1 MKKIL
6 FFLIFFYTNSLEADE
21 RNTQLNTLFNE
32 LKINNNFSSSEIEK
46 KIWKIWSTHP
56 ADQKLTQMLA
66 QGSTLMNN
74 QMFKEALIIFDQIID
89 LDPEWAEAWN
99 KRATVLYLVGEY
111 QKSQN
116 DIDQVLKLE
125 KRHFGALAGQGLV
138 NIELKNYEKA
148 ITSYKKAKEIY
159 PSMKSPEIMIKK
171 LKELIKKQSI

>member
-6 FFLIFFYTNSLEADE
+6 FFLLFFYTNSLEADE

-171 LKELIKKQSI
+171 LKELIKRQSI

>member
-1 MKKIL
+1 MKKLL
-6 FFLIFFYTNSLEADE
+6 FLLIFFYTSSLVADE
-21 RNTQLNTLFNE
+21 RNIQLNTLFND
-32 LKINNNFSSSEIEK
+32 LKINNNVSSSEIEQ

-56 ADQKLTQMLA
+56 TDQKLTKMLA
-66 QGSTLMNN
+66 QGSALMNSR
-74 QMFKEALIIFDQIID
+74 MFKEAIIIFDQVID

-148 ITSYKKAKEIY
+148 IISYKKAKEIY

>member
-171 LKELIKKQSI
+171 LKELIKRQSI

>member
-6 FFLIFFYTNSLEADE
+6 FFLIFFYTNSLVADE

-32 LKINNNFSSSEIEK
+32 LKMNNNFSSSEIEK

-66 QGSTLMNN
+66 QGSDLMNSK
-74 QMFKEALIIFDQIID
+74 MFKEALIIFDQVID

-171 LKELIKKQSI
+171 LKELIKRQSI

>member
-21 RNTQLNTLFNE
+21 SNTQLDTLFSE

-159 PSMKSPEIMIKK
+159 PSMKSPDIMIKK
-171 LKELIKKQSI
+171 LKELIKRQSI

>member
-1 MKKIL
+1 MKKLL
-6 FFLIFFYTNSLEADE
+6 FLLIFFYTSSLVADE
-21 RNTQLNTLFNE
+21 RNIQLNTLFND
-32 LKINNNFSSSEIEK
+32 LKINNNVSSSKIEQ

-56 ADQKLTQMLA
+56 TDQKLTKMLA
-66 QGSTLMNN
+66 QGSALMNSR
-74 QMFKEALIIFDQIID
+74 MFKEAIIIFDQVID

-99 KRATVLYLVGEY
+99 KRATALYLVGEY

-148 ITSYKKAKEIY
+148 IISYKKAKEIY

-171 LKELIKKQSI
+171 LKKLIKKQSI

>member
-6 FFLIFFYTNSLEADE
+6 FLLIFFYINSVVADE
-21 RNTQLNTLFNE
+21 RNIQLNRLFND
-32 LKINNNFSSSEIEK
+32 LKINNTVPSSKIEQ
-46 KIWKIWSTHP
+46 KIWEIWSTHP
-56 ADQKLTQMLA
+56 TDQKLTKMLA
-66 QGSTLMNN
+66 QGSALMNS
-74 QMFKEALIIFDQIID
+74 QMFKEALIIFDQVID

-171 LKELIKKQSI
+171 LEELIKKQSI

>member
-1 MKKIL
+1 MKKLL
-6 FFLIFFYTNSLEADE
+6 FLLIFFYTSSLVADE
-21 RNTQLNTLFNE
+21 RNIQLNTLFND
-32 LKINNNFSSSEIEK
+32 LKINNNVSTSEIEQ

-56 ADQKLTQMLA
+56 TDQKLTKMLA
-66 QGSTLMNN
+66 QGSALMNSR
-74 QMFKEALIIFDQIID
+74 MFKEAIIIFDQVID

-148 ITSYKKAKEIY
+148 IISYKKAKEIY

-171 LKELIKKQSI
+171 LKKLIKKQSI

>member
-74 QMFKEALIIFDQIID
+74 QMFKEALIIFDQVID

-171 LKELIKKQSI
+171 LKELIKRQSI

>member
-6 FFLIFFYTNSLEADE
+6 FLLIFFYINSVVADE
-21 RNTQLNTLFNE
+21 RNIQLNRLFND
-32 LKINNNFSSSEIEK
+32 LKINNTVPSSKIEQ
-46 KIWKIWSTHP
+46 KIWEIWSTHP
-56 ADQKLTQMLA
+56 TDQKLTKMLA
-66 QGSTLMNN
+66 QGSALMNSR
-74 QMFKEALIIFDQIID
+74 MFKEAIIIFDQVID
-89 LDPEWAEAWN
+89 LDPKWAEAWN

-171 LKELIKKQSI
+171 LEELIKKQSI

>member
-56 ADQKLTQMLA
+56 ADQKLTQMLV
-66 QGSTLMNN
+66 QGSDLMNRK
-74 QMFKEALIIFDQIID
+74 MFNEALIIFDQVID

-148 ITSYKKAKEIY
+148 IKSYKKAKKIY

-171 LKELIKKQSI
+171 LKELIKRRSI

>member
-6 FFLIFFYTNSLEADE
+6 FFLIFFYTNSLVADE

-32 LKINNNFSSSEIEK
+32 LKMNNNFSSSEIEK

-66 QGSTLMNN
+66 QGSDLMNSK
-74 QMFKEALIIFDQIID
+74 MFKEALIIFDQVID

-159 PSMKSPEIMIKK
+159 PSMKSPEIMIKI
-171 LKELIKKQSI
+171 LMELIKRQSI

>member
-1 MKKIL
+1 MKKLL
-6 FFLIFFYTNSLEADE
+6 FLLIFFYTSSLVADE
-21 RNTQLNTLFNE
+21 RNIQLNTLFND
-32 LKINNNFSSSEIEK
+32 LKINNNVSSSKIEQ

-56 ADQKLTQMLA
+56 TDQKLTKMLA
-66 QGSTLMNN
+66 QGSALMNSR
-74 QMFKEALIIFDQIID
+74 MFKEAIIIFDQVID

-148 ITSYKKAKEIY
+148 IISYKKAKEIY

-171 LKELIKKQSI
+171 LKKLIKKQSI

>member
-1 MKKIL
+1 MKKTL
-6 FFLIFFYTNSLEADE
+6 FLLIFFYINSVVADE
-21 RNTQLNTLFNE
+21 RNIQLNRLFND
-32 LKINNNFSSSEIEK
+32 LKINNNVPSSKIEQ
-46 KIWKIWSTHP
+46 KIWEIWSTHP
-56 ADQKLTQMLA
+56 TDQKLTKMLA
-66 QGSTLMNN
+66 QGSALMNSR
-74 QMFKEALIIFDQIID
+74 MFKEAIIIFDQVID

-148 ITSYKKAKEIY
+148 IISYKKAKEIY

>member
-6 FFLIFFYTNSLEADE
+6 FLLIFFYINSVVADE
-21 RNTQLNTLFNE
+21 RNIQLNRLFND
-32 LKINNNFSSSEIEK
+32 LKINNTVPSSKIEQ
-46 KIWKIWSTHP
+46 KIWEIWSTHP
-56 ADQKLTQMLA
+56 TDQKLTKMLA
-66 QGSTLMNN
+66 QGSALMNSR
-74 QMFKEALIIFDQIID
+74 MFKEAIIIFDQVID

-171 LKELIKKQSI
+171 LEELIKKQSI

>member
-1 MKKIL
+1 MKKLL
-6 FFLIFFYTNSLEADE
+6 FLLIFFYTSSLVADE
-21 RNTQLNTLFNE
+21 RNIQLNTLFND
-32 LKINNNFSSSEIEK
+32 LKINNNVSSSEIEQ

-56 ADQKLTQMLA
+56 TDQKLTKMLA
-66 QGSTLMNN
+66 QGSALMNSR
-74 QMFKEALIIFDQIID
+74 MFKEAIIIFDQVID

-148 ITSYKKAKEIY
+148 IISYKKAKEIY

-171 LKELIKKQSI
+171 LKKLIKKQSI

>member
-6 FFLIFFYTNSLEADE
+6 FFLIFFYTNSLAADE

-66 QGSTLMNN
+66 QGSALMNN
-74 QMFKEALIIFDQIID
+74 QMFKEALIIFDQVID
-89 LDPEWAEAWN
+89 LDPDWAEAWN

-171 LKELIKKQSI
+171 LKELIKRQSI

>member
-66 QGSTLMNN
+66 QGSDLMNSK
-74 QMFKEALIIFDQIID
+74 MFKEALIIFDQVID
-89 LDPEWAEAWN
+89 LDPDWAEAWN

-171 LKELIKKQSI
+171 LKELIKRQSI

>member
-56 ADQKLTQMLA
+56 ADQKLTQMLV
-66 QGSTLMNN
+66 QGSDLMNRK
-74 QMFKEALIIFDQIID
+74 MFNEALIIFDQVID

-171 LKELIKKQSI
+171 LKELIKRQSI

>member
-21 RNTQLNTLFNE
+21 SNTQLDTLFSE

-56 ADQKLTQMLA
+56 VDQKLTQMLA
-66 QGSTLMNN
+66 QGSDLMNSK
-74 QMFKEALIIFDQIID
+74 MLKEALIIFDQVID

-171 LKELIKKQSI
+171 LKELIKRQSI

>member
-1 MKKIL
+1 MKKLL
-6 FFLIFFYTNSLEADE
+6 FLLIFFYTSSLVADE
-21 RNTQLNTLFNE
+21 RNIQLNTLFND
-32 LKINNNFSSSEIEK
+32 LKINNNVSSSEIEQ
-46 KIWKIWSTHP
+46 KIWEIWSTHP
-56 ADQKLTQMLA
+56 TDQKLTKMLA
-66 QGSTLMNN
+66 QGSALMNSR
-74 QMFKEALIIFDQIID
+74 MFKEAIIIFDQVID
-89 LDPEWAEAWN
+89 LDPKWAEAWN

-171 LKELIKKQSI
+171 LEELIKKQSI